1 MGGNISQW
9 EELTQHAGN
18 PRHVEESS
26 NPVQTKN
33 HIRVGFR
40 KEKSVHIATLVPS
53 GFFLAQQVPF
63 DWREARVLT
72 YMSSL
77 WG

>member
-9 EELTQHAGN
+9 EELTQHAGD

-40 KEKSVHIATLVPS
+40 KKKSVHIATLVPS
-53 GFFLAQQVPF
+53 RFFLAQVPF
-63 DWREARVLT
+63 DRREARVLS